1 MQINK
6 TLIAALAVSGLLL
19 SGNVIAGDTIE
30 VKASGMKFDP
40 VVVFVKAGDTVQWTG
55 LPAASHDA
63 VAIPSMIPEDAEAF
77 NKKEEGATV
86 TLNKEG
92 AYVYKCSPHL
102 GLGMVGA
109 IVVGDK
115 MPTNMEQIQKSPENK
130 GPVARTVKELEK
142 EVEAKFAK

>member
-6 TLIAALAVSGLLL
+6 TLIAGLAASGLVL
-19 SGNVIAGDTIE
+19 SGNVAAETVE
-30 VKASGMKFDP
+30 VKTPGMKFDP

-55 LPAASHDA
+55 LPTASHDA
-63 VAIPSMIPEDAEAF
+63 VAIPGMIPEGADVF

-115 MPTNMEQIQKSPENK
+115 MPTNMEQIQTSPENK
-130 GPVARTVKELEK
+130 GPVARIVKELVK

>member
-6 TLIAALAVSGLLL
+6 TFIASLAVSGLVL
-19 SGNVIAGDTIE
+19 SGNVAAETVE

-40 VVVFVKAGDTVQWTG
+40 VVAFVKAGDTVIWTG
-55 LPAASHDA
+55 LPTASHDA
-63 VAIPSMIPEDAEAF
+63 VAIPSMIPEGAEVF

-115 MPTNMEQIQKSPENK
+115 MPANMEQIQKSSENK
-130 GPVARTVKELEK
+130 GPVARIVKELESQI
-142 EVEAKFAK
+142 EAKFAK

>member
-19 SGNVIAGDTIE
+19 SGNVIAGDTVE
-30 VKASGMKFDP
+30 VKVSGMKFDP
-40 VVVFVKAGDTVQWTG
+40 VVVFIKAGDTVQWTG
-55 LPAASHDA
+55 LPTGSHDG
-63 VAIPSMIPEDAEAF
+63 VAIPGMIPEGAELF

-86 TLNKEG
+86 TLTEEG
-92 AYVYKCSPHL
+92 AYVYACRPHQSM
-102 GLGMVGA
+102 GMLGA

-115 MPTNMEQIQKSPENK
+115 MPTNMDQIRKSPENK

-142 EVEAKFAK
+142 QVEAKFAK